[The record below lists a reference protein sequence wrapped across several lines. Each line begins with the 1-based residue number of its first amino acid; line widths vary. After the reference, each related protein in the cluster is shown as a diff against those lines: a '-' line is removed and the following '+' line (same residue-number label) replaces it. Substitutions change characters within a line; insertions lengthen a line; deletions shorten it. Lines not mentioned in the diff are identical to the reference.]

1 MSTTGRLAALASI
14 GLAAIVAPALA
25 ADVTSERLL
34 NAPNEPENWLMVH
47 RDYNNSRHS
56 PLTQI
61 NTTTAKDLKPK
72 FIFSIGGR
80 ATGGTLRGKE
90 ESTPLV
96 DDGFMYVADTWTRV
110 TKFDVRSG
118 DAAVPLWRYDPKI
131 KQSRTNRGI
140 AMYGNKILVST
151 NDMRMIALN
160 RDSGEVIW
168 EVDAKAPTDP
178 ATGTPSPKTQGFTGA
193 PVKPWVLGDGV
204 PVAGSVGAL
213 ASTSQITSPESR
225 LSAIMRMSLVETRI
239 LFPYIAMP
247 RLVRDCLILGSYRH
261 NGTAASPL
269 RTSNFVTRVQVSA
282 TYMKPSSTRGV
293 DSSLPRSVPPV
304 ARPPIE
310 KMNFGL
316 RSFAVVVLICVSGEW
331 RELL

>member
-1 MSTTGRLAALASI
+1 MRLVPGSNDAVCHTPAPPMRQALWLSFQVSEPGSPGAGIVKVRQAS
-14 GLAAIVAPALA
+14 LPSLTSQAPTQLL
-25 ADVTSERLL
+25 VPSWPPVLSPCRTSSL
-34 NAPNEPENWLMVH
+34 P
-47 RDYNNSRHS
+47 
-56 PLTQI
+56 
-61 NTTTAKDLKPK
+61 
-72 FIFSIGGR
+72 
-80 ATGGTLRGKE
+80 
-90 ESTPLV
+90 PLV
-96 DDGFMYVADTWTRV
+96 LIT
-110 TKFDVRSG
+110 
-118 DAAVPLWRYDPKI
+118 
-131 KQSRTNRGI
+131 
-140 AMYGNKILVST
+140 
-151 NDMRMIALN
+151 
-160 RDSGEVIW
+160 
-168 EVDAKAPTDP
+168 
-178 ATGTPSPKTQGFTGA
+178 TGA

-225 LSAIMRMSLVETRI
+225 LSAIMRMSLVETKI